1 MSWRVIFGILIV
13 AAAASAWGGLRLGD
27 WLIANGPEAPII
39 NDSPELAGEPV
50 LDADGRPYQA
60 QPPQPLVNGRLGRPD
75 TSFQVT
81 WEVADIPIE
90 EVLQNPLIAL
100 ATTSISMEEAIA
112 LAELQDQN
120 GLQGLGTIDGLVI
133 PGTEI
138 QPIDMGNAQLPASQQ
153 SGNTVAQAN
162 NAGNSNWL
170 ASLRRELDAC
180 SALGFFERPSC
191 AWAARNK
198 YCEPNQAWG
207 DVREC
212 PPKSY

>member
-39 NDSPELAGEPV
+39 NDPPELAGEPV

-60 QPPQPLVNGRLGRPD
+60 QPPQPLVNGQLGRPD
-75 TSFQVT
+75 TNFQVT

-100 ATTSISMEEAIA
+100 ATTRISMDEALA

-138 QPIDMGNAQLPASQQ
+138 QPIDMGNAQLPAAAQDGTMATQ
-153 SGNTVAQAN
+153 GNN
-162 NAGNSNWL
+162 GGNGNWL

-180 SALGFFERPSC
+180 SSLGFFERPSC

-207 DVREC
+207 NVREC

>member
-1 MSWRVIFGILIV
+1 MSWRLIFGILIV

-27 WLIANGPEAPII
+27 WLIANGPEAPIVS
-39 NDSPELAGEPV
+39 DPPELAGQPV

-60 QPPQPLVNGRLGRPD
+60 QPPQPLVNGQLGRPE

-81 WEVADIPIE
+81 WEVADVPIE
-90 EVLQNPLIAL
+90 EVLQNPLISL
-100 ATTSISMEEAIA
+100 ATTRISMEEAVA
-112 LAELQDQN
+112 LAALQDQN

-138 QPIDMGNAQLPASQQ
+138 QPIDMGNAQLPATAQG
-153 SGNTVAQAN
+153 GNMVALESNAAN
-162 NAGNSNWL
+162 GNWL

-180 SALGFFERPSC
+180 SGLGFFERPSC

-207 DVREC
+207 NVREC